1 MDKVQ
6 EMGEAPLG
14 RLLLKFSL
22 PSIAIMLV
30 NGLYNFIDRIFIGQ
44 GMGTDALA
52 AVTAGFPMMLVA
64 QGIGA
69 LLSAGA
75 GTLISIAVGAK
86 KRDEAASVLG
96 QAFAAAVAAAI
107 PVMGISWI
115 FMDPILRLFGT
126 TEAIMPL
133 ARTYIG
139 IVTIGFV
146 FQIVS
151 MATANSLRSQ
161 NKPRSAMVATVT
173 GTVLNAIL
181 APIFIFAFKWGI
193 AGAAWAT
200 VAAQALSCALT
211 LAFIQGKD
219 SAIRIEARNLA
230 PRIATL
236 ASMAKLGSSLF
247 LVHVLALGMLLVANN
262 SMAKYGGATALAAIG
277 IITTLSNLLGFPVM
291 GVTQGAAALWGFNY
305 GAGKMDRVKRLTSLV
320 IGWTTAIGLV
330 ATAAIELFPHAFIAV
345 FNGSDPD
352 LVEIGSRGVAVFMLS
367 FFTIGL
373 QTATANLFIAIGKA
387 GTGGLLYVLRQ
398 VLSIVGMAVLP
409 LFMGIEGVYWSG
421 PLTDLVCTAIALVVL
436 VKGLRGLSAPAASV
450 ERVEAAAAPED
461 AAPEAQ
467 SAIA

>member
-64 QGIGA
+64 QGIGS
-69 LLSAGA
+69 LLAAGA
-75 GTLISIAVGAK
+75 GTLISIAVGAG
-86 KRDEAASVLG
+86 KRDEASTVLG
-96 QAFAAAVAAAI
+96 QAFSAALAASV
-107 PVMGISWI
+107 PVMAASWI

-151 MATANSLRSQ
+151 MATANSLRAQ
-161 NKPRSAMVATVT
+161 NRPRSAMVATVS

-181 APIFIFAFKWGI
+181 APLFIFGFKMGI

-211 LAFIQGKD
+211 LAFIQGKG
-219 SAIRIEARNLA
+219 SSLRIESRNLA
-230 PRIATL
+230 PRARTV
-236 ASMAKLGSSLF
+236 ASIAKLGSSLF
-247 LVHVLALGMLLVANN
+247 LVNILGLGMLLVANT
-262 SMAKYGGATALAAIG
+262 SMSKFGGATALAAIG
-277 IITTLSNLLGFPVM
+277 IINTLSNLLAFPII
-291 GVTQGAAALWGFNY
+291 GITQGASALWGYNF
-305 GAGKMDRVKRLTSLV
+305 GAGKIDRVRRLTSIVLA
-320 IGWTTAIGLV
+320 WTTAFGLA
-330 ATAAIELFPHAFIAV
+330 ATAAIELLPRAFVAV
-345 FNGSDPD
+345 FNASDPA
-352 LVEIGSRGVAVFMLS
+352 LVELGSRGMTVFMLT
-367 FFTIGL
+367 FFTFGL
-373 QTATANLFIAIGKA
+373 QATTASLFIAIGKA
-387 GTGGLLYVLRQ
+387 TQGGVLYILRQ
-398 VLSIVGMAVLP
+398 VLMTAAMAVLP

-421 PLTDLVCTAIALVVL
+421 PLTDVACTLIAGFVL
-436 VKGLRGLSAPAASV
+436 ASGLRTL
-450 ERVEAAAAPED
+450 AAAPTR
-461 AAPEAQ
+461 AGEATDESQ
-467 SAIA
+467 AAIA